1 MAVMPLLMM
10 KASASTVPPIFGNHL
25 IRVKQFND
33 KKYNLSSAYFFC
45 INLFEIYDYTIVQF
59 KMQGAFEKFKDQ
71 WRSPV
76 IPRNDYTYPKMH

>member
-1 MAVMPLLMM
+1 M
-10 KASASTVPPIFGNHL
+10 FGNHL

-59 KMQGAFEKFKDQ
+59 KMQEPLKNLKTSGGHQLYQEMTIHTQKCTKKICFDRPFFL
-71 WRSPV
+71 
-76 IPRNDYTYPKMH
+76 